1 MDVLFTGTTPKY
13 LFERDAL
20 SFSAI
25 ADGRPV
31 RCVITFEDLVRRF
44 RARGFD
50 EEAAREAFEANK
62 RAIEDLART
71 AIERDGIQE
80 EVTILAGGG

>member
-1 MDVLFTGTTPKY
+1 MDVLFTGTTPQY
-13 LFERDAL
+13 LFARDAL

-31 RCVITFEDLVRRF
+31 RCVISVEALVSRF

-50 EEAAREAFEANK
+50 EAAAREAFEANK
-62 RAIEDLART
+62 KAIEDLAR
-71 AIERDGIQE
+71 AEIERGGIRE
-80 EVTILAGGG
+80 EVMVLAGGG